1 MLRSSSPAAR
11 AAALIAMLASLA
23 LAARAQ
29 AAVDPLSGRS
39 VAPVFSGPFAEVP
52 RAGDAPP
59 AVDPTWLYK
68 GKRISPSTGAD
79 RELKCLDDETL
90 ITRCFDTEWQLE
102 AAEASLGLAPGAG
115 SDGVVASAARKILRR
130 HKHMRRHK
138 HKSGRSANHTGT
150 SGPLSLWRDSPPGG
164 WRVDTY
170 SSCTWF
176 DLPGSYNNATSY
188 SNSGAHTAALADGYG
203 GAGYRAWM
211 SYTYTNYDWVYWQWN
226 DVASSRARGG
236 IGCGIP

>member
-1 MLRSSSPAAR
+1 MLRSRR
-11 AAALIAMLASLA
+11 AAALIAALASLP
-23 LAARAQ
+23 AAAQAQ

-52 RAGDAPP
+52 RAADAPP

-68 GKRISPSTGAD
+68 GKRINPSTGAD
-79 RELKCLDDETL
+79 RELKCMDDETL
-90 ITRCFDTEWQLE
+90 ITRCFDTESQLE

-130 HKHMRRHK
+130 HKHR
-138 HKSGRSANHTGT
+138 SGRAANHTGT

-188 SNSGAHTAALADGYG
+188 SNSGAHTAALADLEG
-203 GAGYRAWM
+203 GRGYRAWM
-211 SYTYTNYDWVYWQWN
+211 SATYTNYDWVYWQWN